1 MMLAVKGIIQGN
13 AVVIED
19 EDIKKY
25 EGKDVIVTI
34 LDYPY
39 KKQQKEKK
47 VDLRKY
53 MGRGEKMFQSDAQEY
68 IKELRDDERI

>member
-25 EGKDVIVTI
+25 EGKDLSLIHI
-34 LDYPY
+34 
-39 KKQQKEKK
+39 
-47 VDLRKY
+47 
-53 MGRGEKMFQSDAQEY
+53 
-68 IKELRDDERI
+68 